1 MLQVWNLIQIR
12 EITHTIVGVTEG
24 DFTTNVSVTGNDEV
38 TFTIRDANDV
48 ASNMAAITQEQS
60 ASAEEIEA
68 TATFIYHLSH
78 ILPLSL
84 KLSKNKTI
92 LIEKLA

>member
-1 MLQVWNLIQIR
+1 MAGSLNHFMEVMR
-12 EITHTIVGVTEG
+12 ETLGTIINISTKIDNIT
-24 DFTTNVSVTGNDEV
+24 S
-38 TFTIRDANDV
+38 TIRDANDV

>member
-38 TFTIRDANDV
+38 TFTIRYANDV
-48 ASNMAAITQEQS
+48 ASNTKIAKKIIFT
-60 ASAEEIEA
+60 
-68 TATFIYHLSH
+68 TV
-78 ILPLSL
+78 
-84 KLSKNKTI
+84 K
-92 LIEKLA
+92 